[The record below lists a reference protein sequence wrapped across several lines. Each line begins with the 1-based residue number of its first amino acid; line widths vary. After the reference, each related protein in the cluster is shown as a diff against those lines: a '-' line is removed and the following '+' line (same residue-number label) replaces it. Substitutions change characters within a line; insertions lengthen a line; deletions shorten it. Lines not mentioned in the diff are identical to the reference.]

1 MEFLSSS
8 AAATRA
14 FAADFAKTLG
24 GGSVLAFTGDLGAG
38 KTCFTHGICE
48 GVGFS
53 GEVSSP
59 TFAIVNVYLGGTLP
73 VYHFD
78 MYRISGWEDLETTGY
93 FDYLDSGDGIVVVE
107 WSENIDAALPDNTIF
122 INIEKLGENERKI
135 TVTGGV
141 G

>member
-1 MEFLSSS
+1 MESSHLY
-8 AAATRA
+8 
-14 FAADFAKTLG
+14 KKKI
-24 GGSVLAFTGDLGAG
+24 SVNGDS
-38 KTCFTHGICE
+38 ICE

-141 G
+141 C